1 MPCSSPTD
9 AAEPLRSRQ
18 VDDRAD
24 EGLGERTLY
33 DWDTAGRLIKIT
45 KPKGAISTTV
55 DDYASEYFYDELDRI
70 KRQADY
76 DTSTADARYVHLCY
90 NIAGDLRSVTSPRTA
105 LTSKTGPERDVR

>member
-1 MPCSSPTD
+1 M
-9 AAEPLRSRQ
+9 
-18 VDDRAD
+18 
-24 EGLGERTLY
+24 
-33 DWDTAGRLIKIT
+33 IKIT
-45 KPKGAISTTV
+45 KPKATISTTV